1 MTSDEARELLS
12 AIGNGDVSAFERF
25 YDATAPR
32 IYGIVVRIL
41 RRPDL
46 AAQAMQEVYVRIWQ
60 NAAAFDPATAT
71 PMSWI
76 VASARARALD
86 LVRSPEFQPG
96 SLPPEAMGEDSAAA
110 PRQITDE
117 LRTLLG
123 CLSDLEPQ
131 QRRLLLLAYYSGWTR
146 EQLAARFE
154 TGLENVRTWL
164 RAALL
169 RVRECLP

>member
-1 MTSDEARELLS
+1 MTSDETRELLA
-12 AIGNGDVSAFERF
+12 AIGNGDVSAFERL
-25 YDATAPR
+25 YEATAPR
-32 IYGIVVRIL
+32 IYGIVLRIL

-46 AAQAMQEVYVRIWQ
+46 AAEIMQDVYVRIWQ
-60 NAAAFDPATAT
+60 NAAAFDAATAT
-71 PMSWI
+71 PMSCI
-76 VASARARALD
+76 VACAWRGALD
-86 LVRSPEFQPG
+86 LVRSPEFAPASVPQEVSG
-96 SLPPEAMGEDSAAA
+96 DDTAAA
-110 PRQITDE
+110 PREITDE

-154 TGLENVRTWL
+154 TGLENVKTWL
-164 RAALL
+164 GTALL